1 MKKQKSKL
9 DDKLSGKWEIMEME
23 LWAKEDIDLT
33 EPGYISL
40 RGGSGQFHFICVDG
54 YMDIRKNGDRWDFTW
69 EGSDECDPVSGSGYF
84 SIAGNIMNGKIVF
97 HNGDESEFKAC
108 K

>member
-1 MKKQKSKL
+1 
-9 DDKLSGKWEIMEME
+9 
-23 LWAKEDIDLT
+23 
-33 EPGYISL
+33 
-40 RGGSGQFHFICVDG
+40 
-54 YMDIRKNGDRWDFTW
+54 MDIRKNGNRWDFTW

-84 SIAGNIMNGKIVF
+84 SIAGNVMNGKIVF